1 MQSVPPDGIP
11 EFRFITREDEARR
24 ELARLEGEAVVSL
37 DTETFY
43 DPPTKRWKHGL
54 TQVAA
59 ATGPVLLIDA
69 LCVPADVLR
78 PFVEAPRPLLAA
90 HNARYDE
97 GVLQEVGLHPQG
109 FVDTL
114 RLAQDAL
121 YLPSYGLLGVVE
133 ELFGVVL
140 DKSLQKSAWGR
151 RPLSPAQLAY
161 AAADAYWTLRA
172 YQVLRAKLEAA
183 GRWEHANKRASLV
196 PRERDLLGEKAP
208 PGTRRRKAPAPPL
221 PTEPLT
227 EAQEALLVQLKG
239 WRLEQARKER
249 LPAYMVCHDR
259 TLELIARARPQTP
272 EALLAVHGLG
282 EAKVKRFG
290 KALLA
295 ALGAPPQPPAAAQA
309 PAQVPGPTPEQ
320 APEHTPAQ
328 TPEQTP
334 EQTGEGGSASLGP
347 LFNPR

>member
-1 MQSVPPDGIP
+1 MQSPPPRGIP
-11 EFRFITREDEARR
+11 EFRFLTREDEAR
-24 ELARLEGEAVVSL
+24 EALARFASEDVVSL

-59 ATGPVLLIDA
+59 ASGPVLLIDA
-69 LCVPADVLR
+69 LSVPAQVLR
-78 PFVEAPRPLLAA
+78 DFVEAPTPLLAA

-97 GVLQEVGLHPQG
+97 GVLQEVGLNPQG

-121 YLPSYGLLGVVE
+121 WLPSYGLLGVVQ
-133 ELFGVVL
+133 ELFGVEL

-151 RPLSPAQLAY
+151 RPLSPEQLAY

-172 YQVLRAKLEAA
+172 YHTLRERLQLA
-183 GRWEHANKRASLV
+183 GHWERASKRASLA

-208 PGTRRRKAPAPPL
+208 PGTKKRKAAPPL
-221 PTEPLT
+221 PTTPLT
-227 EAQEALLVQLKG
+227 EEELERVQRLKG
-239 WRLEQARKER
+239 WRLEQAKRER

-259 TLELIARARPQTP
+259 TLELIARAQPTTS
-272 EALLAVHGLG
+272 EALLQIHGLG

-290 KALLA
+290 ATLLA
-295 ALGAPPQPPAAAQA
+295 ALGAPAAGAPTPVPGLASAEQSAEA
-309 PAQVPGPTPEQ
+309 PAQASTPQ
-320 APEHTPAQ
+320 Q
-328 TPEQTP
+328 TTED
-334 EQTGEGGSASLGP
+334 GGASLGP
-347 LFNPR
+347 LFSPR

>member
-1 MQSVPPDGIP
+1 VQSVPPGGIP
-11 EFRFITREDEARR
+11 EFRFLTREDEARR

-54 TQVAA
+54 TQLAA
-59 ATGPVLLIDA
+59 PTGPVLLVDA
-69 LCVPADVLR
+69 LSVPADVLR

-133 ELFGVVL
+133 ELFGVAL

-172 YQVLRAKLEAA
+172 YHVLRARLEAS
-183 GRWEHANKRASLV
+183 GHWERASRRAVLA
-196 PRERDLLGEKAP
+196 PRERDLLGEKAA
-208 PGTRRRKAPAPPL
+208 PGTKRRKAPAPPL
-221 PTEPLT
+221 PTGPLSV
-227 EAQEALLVQLKG
+227 EQEALLAQLKG
-239 WRLEQARKER
+239 WRLTQARKER
-249 LPAYMVCHDR
+249 LPAYMICHDR
-259 TLELIARARPQTP
+259 TLELIARARPTTV

-290 KALLA
+290 EALLA
-295 ALGAPPQPPAAAQA
+295 ALGAPAPPAAQEPDA
-309 PAQVPGPTPEQ
+309 TS
-320 APEHTPAQ
+320 
-328 TPEQTP
+328 EQTP
-334 EQTGEGGSASLGP
+334 EDASASLGP

>member
-1 MQSVPPDGIP
+1 VQSDPPGGIP
-11 EFRFITREDEARR
+11 EFRFLTDEAQAR
-24 ELARLEGEAVVSL
+24 EALARLGAEPVVSL

-43 DPPTKRWKHGL
+43 DPPTKCWKHGL

-59 ATGPVLLIDA
+59 PTGPVLLIDA
-69 LCVPADVLR
+69 LRVPADVLR
-78 PFVEAPRPLLAA
+78 PLVEAPTPLLAA

-121 YLPSYGLLGVVE
+121 YLPSYGLLGVVQ

-151 RPLSPAQLAY
+151 RPLAPEQLAY

-172 YQVLRAKLEAA
+172 YQVLREKLTAA
-183 GRWEHANKRASLV
+183 GHWERVNKRASLA
-196 PRERDLLGEKAP
+196 PRERDLLGEKAA
-208 PGTRRRKAPAPPL
+208 PGTKKRKAPAPPL

-227 EAQEALLVQLKG
+227 EAQQQLLGQLKA
-239 WRLEQARKER
+239 WRLEQARRER

-259 TLELIARARPQTP
+259 TLELLARARPLTLD
-272 EALLAVHGLG
+272 ALLAVHGLG

-290 KALLA
+290 KTLLA
-295 ALGAPPQPPAAAQA
+295 ALGAPPEGAAAQQPSAA
-309 PAQVPGPTPEQ
+309 PQPQ
-320 APEHTPAQ
+320 
-328 TPEQTP
+328 
-334 EQTGEGGSASLGP
+334 QTGEDGGASLGP